1 MLKAPK
7 ITSSQYLRSIM
18 LDYLDYCDLH
28 SPRNHGSNLI
38 NMSISKTITNNYF
51 NLQNV
56 RRDQRYS
63 NNILSLVY
71 KKEIVY

>member
-1 MLKAPK
+1 
-7 ITSSQYLRSIM
+7 M

-28 SPRNHGSNLI
+28 SPRSHGSNLI
-38 NMSISKTITNNYF
+38 NMSISKTVTNNYF